1 MKKIL
6 IVGKRGFIGSN
17 LSKYLKKFY
26 KVKHKSFR
34 DTIKIKFKINN
45 FDYVINT
52 SINQN
57 YVKKKYNQKFDN
69 DFKISNSINKSNTTY
84 VFLSTRKIYKSKA
97 NIKENS
103 KLLPK
108 SNYSKNKL
116 ITERVL
122 QKRLGRNLVILR
134 ISNIIGDKSKFK
146 NIHYTFIDI
155 FFDNLKKGFV
165 VDNKKDFKDFI
176 SIDKFC
182 EIIKNIIKKDLR
194 GTYNVS
200 IGRKVYLNDLL
211 KWLNKFNKKDFI
223 KRSKNIKDDNFFL
236 NNEKLMSK
244 LKIKNSI
251 SELKNYCFKMSKR
264 KFS

>member
-34 DTIKIKFKINN
+34 DTIKLKFKINN

-69 DFKISNSINKSNTTY
+69 DFKISNLINKSNTTY

-116 ITERVL
+116 ITEGVL

-134 ISNIIGDKSKFK
+134 ISNIIGDKSKVK

-176 SIDKFC
+176 SINKFC
-182 EIIKNIIKKDLR
+182 QIIRRIIIKELR
-194 GTYNVS
+194 GIFNVS

-211 KWLNKFNKKDFI
+211 KWLNKFNNQKYKIKK
-223 KRSKNIKDDNFFL
+223 KVIKDDCFYL
-236 NNEKLMSK
+236 NNKKLMSEI
-244 LKIKNSI
+244 KIKNSLL
-251 SELKNYCFKMSKR
+251 ELKNYCYNISK
-264 KFS
+264 KSFS

>member
-6 IVGKRGFIGSN
+6 IIGKRGFIGNN
-17 LSKYLKKFY
+17 LSKYLRKFFNVTHQNF
-26 KVKHKSFR
+26 KDSVKSKL
-34 DTIKIKFKINN
+34 KINN
-45 FDYVINT
+45 FDYIINT
-52 SINQN
+52 SINKN
-57 YVKKKYNQKFDN
+57 YIKKNYNSRFDN
-69 DFKISNSINKSNTTY
+69 DYKISNIINNSKTIFI
-84 VFLSTRKIYKSKA
+84 FLSTRKVYKPKA
-97 NIKENS
+97 NIKEND

-116 ITERVL
+116 ITEKKL
-122 QKRLGRNLVILR
+122 YKRLNKNLLILR
-134 ISNIIGDKSKFK
+134 ISNVIGDKDKFK
-146 NIHYTFIDI
+146 KIHNTFVDI
-155 FFDNLKKGFV
+155 FFENIKKGFV
-165 VDNKKDFKDFI
+165 IDNKDDFKDFI

-182 EIIKNIIKKDLR
+182 EIIKNIIRKDLR

-200 IGRKVYLNDLL
+200 IGRRVYLNDLL

-236 NNEKLMSK
+236 NNKKLMSK

-251 SELKNYCFKMSKR
+251 SELKNYCFKMSKK

>member
-6 IVGKRGFIGSN
+6 IVGKRGFIGNN
-17 LSKYLKKFY
+17 LSKYLKRFY
-26 KVKHKSFR
+26 IVKHKSFK

-45 FDYVINT
+45 YDYVINT
-52 SINQN
+52 SINKD
-57 YVKKKYNQKFDN
+57 YVKKKYNRKFDN
-69 DFKISNSINKSNTTY
+69 DFRISNSINKSNTTY
-84 VFLSTRKIYKSKA
+84 VFLSTRKIYKPKA

-122 QKRLGRNLVILR
+122 EKKLGRNLVILR
-134 ISNIIGDKSKFK
+134 ISNIIGDKSNIK
-146 NIHYTFIDI
+146 NIHNTFIDI
-155 FFDNLKKGFV
+155 FFENLEKGFV

-182 EIIKNIIKKDLR
+182 QIMRKIIIKELR
-194 GTYNVS
+194 GIFNVS

-211 KWLNKFNKKDFI
+211 KWLNKFNNQKYLTKKKD
-223 KRSKNIKDDNFFL
+223 IKDDCFYL
-236 NNEKLMSK
+236 NNKKLMSK
-244 LKIKNSI
+244 IRIKNSLR
-251 SELKNYCFKMSKR
+251 ELKSYCHKVSKES
-264 KFS
+264 FS

>member
-26 KVKHKSFR
+26 KVKHKSFT
-34 DTIKIKFKINN
+34 DTVKIKFKINN

-116 ITERVL
+116 ITECIKIKYPFTQMYKYEKFL
-122 QKRLGRNLVILR
+122 TDDEC
-134 ISNIIGDKSKFK
+134 SNMIK
-146 NIHYTFIDI
+146 
-155 FFDNLKKGFV
+155 
-165 VDNKKDFKDFI
+165 FI
-176 SIDKFC
+176 SI
-182 EIIKNIIKKDLR
+182 
-194 GTYNVS
+194 
-200 IGRKVYLNDLL
+200 
-211 KWLNKFNKKDFI
+211 FI
-223 KRSKNIKDDNFFL
+223 
-236 NNEKLMSK
+236 
-244 LKIKNSI
+244 
-251 SELKNYCFKMSKR
+251 
-264 KFS
+264 